1 MGYLVLLSLAVFL
14 LGLVPSRV
22 GLRQNN
28 YKNYLI
34 FAGLLVTLVTGLRSP
49 YVGSPDTYRYVLNF
63 EALTKYSSFLE
74 YYNRGLAE
82 RSFLV
87 SETGYYFAVWLLT
100 RVFSDRQILVFV
112 TMAFCTFSVC
122 RFIQKNSEDAPTSL
136 LIYVCLGL
144 MTFNMNGVR
153 QACAMSICL
162 FAYEYAKKGKLIPF
176 AILVLLAMQFHKTA
190 LCFVPVFVLPRLQD
204 RKGDVV
210 FFLFGL
216 VFFLLSMDWF
226 VTTFSDL
233 VDKEYATDAIADGG
247 GISVLL
253 IYAVGLLLPVFAK
266 GFLKD
271 KTIRISYYAGFTA
284 FACYLARYFSNQML
298 ERVSYYYLYFL
309 IILIP
314 NTIKKMNKKEQQF
327 VIGVF
332 SVAAIALF
340 AYRCR
345 NGSFRYFR
353 FFFQ

>member
-34 FAGLLVTLVTGLRSP
+34 FVGLLVTLVTGLRSL
-49 YVGSPDTYRYVLNF
+49 YVGSADTLRYALTYERVLNY
-63 EALTKYSSFLE
+63 ESFFE
-74 YYNRGLAE
+74 YYNEVLAE
-82 RSFLV
+82 RKFLV
-87 SETGYYFAVWLLT
+87 SETGFYLTCWLFG
-100 RVFSDRQILVFV
+100 RVFHDGQAMVFL
-112 TMAFCTFSVC
+112 TMLFCTYSVC
-122 RFIQKNSEDAPTSL
+122 RFIYLNSEDPPTSL
-136 LIYVCLGL
+136 LIYVALGL
-144 MTFNMNGVR
+144 MTFNMNGMR
-153 QACAMSICL
+153 QAWAMSVCL
-162 FAYEYAKKGKLIPF
+162 FAYEHAKKGKLIPF
-176 AILVLLAMQFHKTA
+176 VLTVLLAMQFHKTA
-190 LCFVPVFVLPRLQD
+190 LCFMPVFVLPRLRD
-204 RKGDVV
+204 RKGDIL

-216 VFFLLSMDWF
+216 VFFMLSMDWF

-314 NTIKKMNKKEQQF
+314 NTIKKMDKKEQQF